1 MAKKDDNYN
10 KGVSFCFTDFNETNI
25 TLGYKNYY
33 NEYKDIIRGIA
44 WGVEVCPTTGRKHNQ
59 GYIQLFKQGR
69 WSSIQK
75 MFKSKCHFEV
85 MIGSIM
91 DNEAYCSKENVY
103 TKLGCFVS
111 RGYRT
116 DLHNIKDDI
125 KNGASM
131 YDIMENYT
139 GDFVRY
145 HSGINKMK
153 ELIDNNKSK
162 SWRDVE
168 TTILVGVAGSGKTRY
183 VYDNHGYNNVFKI
196 DSSGDFVRY
205 HSGINKMKELIDNNK
220 SKSWRDVETTIL
232 VGVAGSGKTRYV
244 YDNHGYNNV
253 FKIDSSGDDRFMF
266 NGYDGE
272 DVLLID
278 DFKGWIKYTYML
290 NILDGYPLPL
300 NVKNGRTF
308 ARWSKVYITSNNMPS
323 MWYSKIKENFK
334 RRIDNCLEVIEGN
347 TKSFNHSNWWDI
359 YDDDDEYGDN
369 NIL

>member
-1 MAKKDDNYN
+1 
-10 KGVSFCFTDFNETNI
+10 VSFCFTDFNETNI

-196 DSSGDFVRY
+196 DSSGD
-205 HSGINKMKELIDNNK
+205 
-220 SKSWRDVETTIL
+220 
-232 VGVAGSGKTRYV
+232 
-244 YDNHGYNNV
+244 
-253 FKIDSSGDDRFMF
+253 DRFMF